1 MQEEEKVGWRQELL
15 SSRDEGRGGG
25 GGAGANNNNPE
36 FPCSR
41 PNSFLSLES
50 SDMGSEDGIRAD
62 LVGGD
67 SFSSGSNFLANQL
80 MEFVVGGDVS
90 AAAAASDSLAG
101 LQSSTPV
108 KDTTPTNEELAAG
121 SGPESGGNNSAGNSL
136 LLLESDADSVTGSAP
151 AGNVASDC

>member
-1 MQEEEKVGWRQELL
+1 
-15 SSRDEGRGGG
+15 
-25 GGAGANNNNPE
+25 
-36 FPCSR
+36 
-41 PNSFLSLES
+41 
-50 SDMGSEDGIRAD
+50 MGSEDGIRAD

-67 SFSSGSNFLANQL
+67 SFLANQL

>member
-25 GGAGANNNNPE
+25 CGAGANNNNPE

-67 SFSSGSNFLANQL
+67 SFLANQL

-90 AAAAASDSLAG
+90 AAAASDSLAG